1 MVRAVLTFGLF
12 ILLGSVWMMLFHRP
26 GSSEFVVSLIGAASG
41 AVLVGATIILARRT
55 LRHAL
60 HKEDK

>member
-1 MVRAVLTFGLF
+1 MGRAVLSFGLF
-12 ILLGSVWMMLFHRP
+12 ILLGSVWMLLIHRP
-26 GSSEFVVSLIGAASG
+26 GSSEFVVSMIAAASG
-41 AVLVGATIILARRT
+41 AVLVGSTIILARRN